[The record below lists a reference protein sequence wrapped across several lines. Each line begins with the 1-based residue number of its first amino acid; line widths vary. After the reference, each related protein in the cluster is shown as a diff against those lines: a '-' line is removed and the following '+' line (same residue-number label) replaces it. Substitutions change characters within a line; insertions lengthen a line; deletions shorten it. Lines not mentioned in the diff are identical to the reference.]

1 MLLER
6 ALDFLRLSHQDGKI
20 ERIVPTSSVCAQA
33 GHYVVDVFYPELYF
47 ITLKI
52 LSLSNSGTRLFQ
64 VIWLRTT
71 AGL

>member
-1 MLLER
+1 M
-6 ALDFLRLSHQDGKI
+6 
-20 ERIVPTSSVCAQA
+20 PTSSVCTQA